1 MTKKHNITIS
11 RFILHQ
17 FFYYFCPRTK
27 NKKHESISS
36 DLKRKLTDYT
46 MG

>member
-17 FFYYFCPRTK
+17 FLEVTLS
-27 NKKHESISS
+27 EVGVSVS
-36 DLKRKLTDYT
+36 L
-46 MG
+46 